1 LVNIYGINR
10 SHLRFFTDAVFG
22 VAITLLAVDFAIP
35 HVGPDGSFNEDELG
49 DLLLNVILFVISF
62 VIIGLYW
69 ITYQSIFSMT
79 VKTTDFMIWL
89 NIIFLMF
96 ITMVPFTVKLTNV
109 YDTNIYAYGFYC
121 VVQILAGSMIF
132 GIWIHILRGKLY
144 SPDKTITNEI
154 KRLTYFRTIMTPV
167 VFMISLG
174 TLIYSLELAVGVTFL
189 IIPASLVMR
198 FIYRGKKDLYV
209 TD

>member
-1 LVNIYGINR
+1 MVNIYGINR

-22 VAITLLAVDFAIP
+22 VAITLLAVNFAIP
-35 HVGPDGSFNEDELG
+35 QLGPDGSFKESELEDLT
-49 DLLLNVILFVISF
+49 LNIILFVISF

-69 ITYQSIFSMT
+69 ITYQSVFNMIS
-79 VKTTDFMIWL
+79 KTTDLTVWL

-96 ITMVPFTVKLTNV
+96 ITMIPFTFKLTNV

-121 VVQILAGSMIF
+121 VVQIFAGSMLF
-132 GIWIHILRGKLY
+132 GIWIHTLKENLY
-144 SPDKTITNEI
+144 PLDKNITREI
-154 KRLTYFRTIMTPV
+154 KRLMYFRTIIIPV

-174 TLIYSLELAVGVTFL
+174 TLIYSLELAVGITFI
-189 IIPASLVMR
+189 IIPSSLVMR

>member
-1 LVNIYGINR
+1 MVNIYGINR

-35 HVGPDGSFNEDELG
+35 QVGPDNSFNESEID
-49 DLLLNVILFVISF
+49 DLILNIILFIISF
-62 VIIGLYW
+62 VIIALYW
-69 ITYQSIFSMT
+69 ITYQSVFNMIA
-79 VKTTDFMIWL
+79 KTTDLTVWL

-96 ITMVPFTVKLTNV
+96 ITMIPFTFKLTNV

-121 VVQILAGSMIF
+121 VVQIFAGSMLF
-132 GIWIHILRGKLY
+132 GIWIHTLKGKLY
-144 SPDKTITNEI
+144 PPDKNITREI
-154 KRLTYFRTIMTPV
+154 RRLTYLRTIIIPA

-174 TLIYSLELAVGVTFL
+174 TLIYSLELAVGITFL
-189 IIPASLVMR
+189 LIPASLGMR
-198 FIYRGKKDLYV
+198 FIYRAKKDLCM

>member
-1 LVNIYGINR
+1 
-10 SHLRFFTDAVFG
+10 LRFFTDAVFG

-35 HVGPDGSFNEDELG
+35 HVGSDNSFNEEELG
-49 DLLLNVILFVISF
+49 DLAFNIVLFVISF
-62 VIIGLYW
+62 VIIGMYW
-69 ITYQSIFSMT
+69 ITYQSVFSMT
-79 VKTTDFMIWL
+79 AKTTDLMIWL

-96 ITMVPFTVKLTNV
+96 ITMIPFTFKLTNV

-121 VVQILAGSMIF
+121 VVQIFAGSMLF
-132 GIWIHILRGKLY
+132 GMWIHILKGELY
-144 SPDKTITNEI
+144 FRDKNITNEI
-154 KRLTYFRTIMTPV
+154 KRLTYFRVIIIPAT
-167 VFMISLG
+167 FLISLA
-174 TLIYSLELAVGVTFL
+174 TLTYSLELAVGITFV

>member
-1 LVNIYGINR
+1 MVNIYGINR

-35 HVGPDGSFNEDELG
+35 HIGPDNSFNEEELG
-49 DLLLNVILFVISF
+49 DLAFNIVLFVISF
-62 VIIGLYW
+62 VIIGMYW
-69 ITYQSIFSMT
+69 ITYQSVFSMT
-79 VKTTDFMIWL
+79 AKTTDLMIWL

-96 ITMVPFTVKLTNV
+96 ITMIPFTFKLTNV

-121 VVQILAGSMIF
+121 VVQIFAGSMLF
-132 GIWIHILRGKLY
+132 GMWIHILKGELY
-144 SPDKTITNEI
+144 FRDKNITNEI
-154 KRLTYFRTIMTPV
+154 KRLTYFRVIIIPAT
-167 VFMISLG
+167 FLISLA
-174 TLIYSLELAVGVTFL
+174 TLTYSLELAVGITFV

>member
-1 LVNIYGINR
+1 MVNIYGINK
-10 SHLRFFTDAVFG
+10 SHARFFTDAVFG

-35 HVGPDGSFNEDELG
+35 QMGEDGFLNEDDLEELIS
-49 DLLLNVILFVISF
+49 DIILFVITF
-62 VIIGLYW
+62 IIIGLYW
-69 ITYQSIFSMT
+69 ITYQSISAMLA
-79 VKTTDFMIWL
+79 KTTDLAIWL

-96 ITMVPFTVKLTNV
+96 ITMIPFTFKLTNI

-121 VVQILAGSMIF
+121 VVQILAGFMLF
-132 GIWIHILRGKLY
+132 GIWTHALKAKLISPNKAIDKDIIH
-144 SPDKTITNEI
+144 
-154 KRLTYFRTIMTPV
+154 LTYFRTTVTPV

-174 TLIYSLELAVGVTFL
+174 ISVYSLDFALGVPAL

-198 FIYRGKKDLYV
+198 FVYRKKKDLYL

>member
-35 HVGPDGSFNEDELG
+35 HVGSDNSFNEEELG
-49 DLLLNVILFVISF
+49 DLAFNIVLFVISF
-62 VIIGLYW
+62 VIIGMYW
-69 ITYQSIFSMT
+69 ITYQSVFSMT
-79 VKTTDFMIWL
+79 AKTTDLMIWL

-96 ITMVPFTVKLTNV
+96 ITMIPFTFKLTNV

-121 VVQILAGSMIF
+121 VVQIFAGSMLF
-132 GIWIHILRGKLY
+132 GMWIHILKGELY
-144 SPDKTITNEI
+144 FRDKNITNEI
-154 KRLTYFRTIMTPV
+154 KRLTYFRVIIIPAT
-167 VFMISLG
+167 FLISLA
-174 TLIYSLELAVGVTFL
+174 TLTYSLELAVGITFV